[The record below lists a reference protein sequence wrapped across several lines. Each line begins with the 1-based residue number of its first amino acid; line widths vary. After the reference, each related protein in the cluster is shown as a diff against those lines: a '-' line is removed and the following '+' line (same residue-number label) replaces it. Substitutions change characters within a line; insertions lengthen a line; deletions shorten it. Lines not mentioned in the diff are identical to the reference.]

1 MSRIRKLG
9 RFTRLMARTAVGN
22 PKRLAHIFGSALA
35 AAEGVADRAYDLER
49 LPKLTVEEL
58 LPPAGTD
65 LRATLALIPQSS
77 ASISVLECISLILL
91 LKKVGARNIFEF
103 GTYKGISITQLA
115 LNMPE
120 NSRIYTLDLPDD
132 EPRSAFAIT
141 DPEDVDLAHEKG
153 KGEVVPA
160 DVRHRIQ
167 FLKQDSA
174 AFDEKPLAGQM
185 DLVFVDGA
193 HNEAYVR
200 NDSEK
205 AWGMTRPGG
214 IVVWH
219 DSRAEDPAVVRYL
232 LECPFKPVRIH
243 GTSLAF
249 ATKP

>member
-9 RFTRLMARTAVGN
+9 RFTRLMVKTAVGN
-22 PKRLAHIFGSALA
+22 PKRLSHIFGIALV
-35 AAEGVADRAYDLER
+35 AAEEVVDKASDLER

-58 LPPAGTD
+58 LPASGTD
-65 LRATLALIPQSS
+65 LRATLALIPHVS
-77 ASISVLECISLILL
+77 ASVSVLEYISLILL

-103 GTYKGISITQLA
+103 GTYKGVSITQLA

-120 NSRIYTLDLPDD
+120 NSRIYTLDLPEED
-132 EPRSAFAIT
+132 PTSALAIT
-141 DPEDVDLAHEKG
+141 DPHDRVIANEKG
-153 KGEVVPA
+153 KGALVPA

-174 AFDEKPLAGQM
+174 LFDEKPFAGQM

-193 HNEAYVR
+193 HNADYVR

-205 AWGMTRPGG
+205 AWRMARSGG
-214 IVVWH
+214 IVAWH
-219 DSRAEDPAVVRYL
+219 DCRPADPEVVRYL
-232 LECPFKPVRIH
+232 LECPFKPVRIL

-249 ATKP
+249 AIKP